1 MVKLSILMMKNEL
14 EQIKEMDFV
23 RWELNDSSISFL
35 LIKDEHKHT
44 HEEEEEECCCH
55 INGHLFKYHFFNI
68 SDIKIEGEECD
79 NYKTIDLKCTSD
91 SLSIFMHGYNY
102 IEENSDVSISFNFQN
117 YTIEDLG
124 DIKEAD
130 V

>member
-1 MVKLSILMMKNEL
+1 MKNEL

-44 HEEEEEECCCH
+44 HEEEEECCCH
-55 INGHLFKYHFFNI
+55 INGHLFKYNFLNI
-68 SDIKIEGEECD
+68 SNIKIEGEECD
-79 NYKTIDLKCTSD
+79 NYKIIDLKCTSD

-102 IEENSDVSISFNFQN
+102 IEENSDVSISFNFQK

-124 DIKEAD
+124 NIKEAD